1 MEDFAAYRSASVDF
15 TELLGGYQ
23 KVRLQRAERIK
34 NLKAEYATRIAEM
47 KELRSNAANSAS
59 RINSSKQPAWTPTK
73 VDKEEVQTAMT
84 NVGGAFAM
92 YGGFF
97 EKMRRKALGREA
109 AAWLRVMDPV
119 FEDEIAGL
127 EAEGPEKWD
136 PIEAEQEAAD
146 RDILSALESHRKDLS
161 EYMERLGPAT
171 LPLGDPAWETMEWD
185 PAKLE
190 NVVRIATG
198 QHRIAGAMKDLPVLA
213 KVPGENV
220 FAWAEWHP
228 EHRKDFVNSLLLR
241 SLRATVPGQLKV
253 LLVDPTSLGEVF
265 SPLLS
270 ISAHSEEVV
279 HTKVWTSESDILAR
293 LEEASD
299 RVGLIIQKYL
309 TDEYDTLEEYNE
321 AAGEVTEPSVIIA
334 INDFPRGLNA
344 RSIEIVKSLAE
355 VGPRCGISLVVLGG
369 ENLNEEQGRA
379 CRAVA
384 EHTTVKLA
392 KWEVANWFVSSSSH
406 GPSLPTTVDQLT
418 RTVKGVWLDLYDLAD
433 HGLSAREANIT
444 HVSAPGRV
452 WHAMPPEPWLPEV
465 AEPVLDAVGRQFD
478 SGSKVEVKMDRVWEL
493 YAERSEASQL
503 AAFARSDPSTWWE
516 VDSIEAVD
524 VPIGRHGSRGV
535 STIRF
540 DSQLSSSALLVG
552 RPGSG
557 KSNLLHVTICTLAAL
572 YSPEELEMY
581 LLDFKEAVEFAEYA
595 GASLPHARAI
605 ALESDRDFGLAV
617 LRHVSAEIE
626 RRGRL
631 FRGSLG
637 EQANLV
643 SYRQQTGEQL
653 PRILLVIDEFHRM
666 FDREDAVASE
676 AAKLLDDIIRLGR
689 GFGIH
694 CLLASQ
700 TLLGMNS
707 LGRHSLNQIGTRIAL
722 PCSDEDSRVIFN
734 DDNPAASLLSRP
746 GEGIKNTGGGRA
758 ASNEPFQVP
767 LVGEEDRATLLATLR
782 ERANDAGLSATP
794 RVYRR
799 DVLARWTP
807 PLAGEQSGGAP
818 VLRLGDCVALDPSF
832 GYSLVRESGRNM
844 LIVGRNE
851 LVAGPMLAAIL
862 ADLKLTQADGVELTV
877 VDLMAVDGPVDRCAT
892 ELGVPVRRQRDIPEI
907 LAALGELVA
916 GREPSRDAEDTTH
929 LLVVNGLGKVR
940 ELDVEDY
947 AEEAQELGNKLHALL
962 RDGPEVGVHTV
973 AWCDSLVNVDRRI
986 GRRMEREFGA
996 RVALT
1001 MSSEDS
1007 LRFCDSEAAAQLRD
1021 REALFVDIDHG
1032 ASIKF
1037 QPFDTPELELL
1048 QRQATSDV

>member
-1 MEDFAAYRSASVDF
+1 MENFAAYRSASLEF
-15 TELLGGYQ
+15 IELLGGYHRA
-23 KVRLQRAERIK
+23 RLERGERIK
-34 NLKAEYATRIAEM
+34 GLKAEYAKQIAEM
-47 KELRSNAANSAS
+47 KELRTEAATSAS
-59 RINSSKQPAWTPTK
+59 RLKPAKQLRWPPAQINQEKVQSKIGDVGSALWT
-73 VDKEEVQTAMT
+73 
-84 NVGGAFAM
+84 

-97 EKMRRKALGREA
+97 EKMERKARGREA
-109 AAWLRVMDPV
+109 AAWLLAADPV
-119 FEDEIAGL
+119 FEAEIERL

-136 PIEAEQEAAD
+136 PIAAEQKSAD
-146 RDILSALESHRKDLS
+146 RDILAAMQSHREELND
-161 EYMERLGPAT
+161 YVERLGPAA
-171 LPLGDPAWETMEWD
+171 LPLDDPAWKTTESD
-185 PAKLE
+185 SAQLE

-198 QHRIAGAMKDLPVLA
+198 RHWMAGTTEELPVLA

-220 FAWAEWHP
+220 CAWPDWHP
-228 EHRKDFVNSLLLR
+228 EHRKDFVNALLLR
-241 SLRATVPGQLKV
+241 SLCAARPGQLK
-253 LLVDPTSLGEVF
+253 LLLIDPTSLGEVF

-309 TDEYDTLEEYNE
+309 TDEYATLEDYNE
-321 AAGEVTEPSVIIA
+321 AAGEVTEPSVVIA

-355 VGPRCGISLVVLGG
+355 VGPRCGISLVLLNGD
-369 ENLNEEQGRA
+369 NLDQDQSRA
-379 CRAVA
+379 CAAISDHVN
-384 EHTTVKLA
+384 VKLG
-392 KWEVANWFVSSSSH
+392 KWEVAHWFASSSSY
-406 GPSLPTTVDQLT
+406 GPTLPTTVSQLT
-418 RTVKGVWLDLYDLAD
+418 GTVPAVWLDLYDLAKGALKAKMT
-433 HGLSAREANIT
+433 HIT
-444 HVSAPGRV
+444 HVSAPGRP
-452 WHAMPPEPWLPEV
+452 WHALAPEPWLPEV
-465 AEPVLDAVGRQFD
+465 AEPVLDTIGRQFG
-478 SGSKVEVKMDRVWEL
+478 SGSKVEVRMERVWGL
-493 YAERSEASQL
+493 YAEASETPGL
-503 AAFARSDPSTWWE
+503 ATFSRSDRSTWWN
-516 VDSIEAVD
+516 VDSVEAVE
-524 VPIGRHGSRGV
+524 VPIGRQGSRGV
-535 STIRF
+535 STFRF

-637 EQANLV
+637 EQANIV
-643 SYRQQTGEQL
+643 SYRRQTGEGL

-700 TLLGMNS
+700 TLLGMSS
-707 LGRHSLNQIGTRIAL
+707 LGRHSLNQIGTRVAL

-767 LVGEEDRATLLATLR
+767 LVGEEDRANLLAALR
-782 ERANDAGLSATP
+782 QRADDEGFEGAP

-799 DVLARWTP
+799 DVLARWIP
-807 PLAGEQSGGAP
+807 PLDAGRDEMP
-818 VLRLGDCVALDPSF
+818 VVHLGDCVALDPSF
-832 GYSLVRESGRNM
+832 GYPLVRESGRNM

-851 LVAGPMLAAIL
+851 LVAGSMLAAVL
-862 ADLKLTQADGVELTV
+862 ADLKSAYDDGIELAV

-892 ELGVPVRRQRDIPEI
+892 ELGISVGRRRDVPGI
-907 LAALGELVA
+907 LAKMGDLVA
-916 GREPSRDAEDTTH
+916 NREPSRDAADTTH
-929 LLVVNGLGKVR
+929 LLIVNGLGKVR
-940 ELDVEDY
+940 ELDVDDY
-947 AEEAQELGNKLHALL
+947 AEEAQELGDKLHALL
-962 RDGPEVGVHTV
+962 RDGPEVGVHMI
-973 AWCDSLVNVDRRI
+973 AWCDTMASVDRRI

-1001 MSSEDS
+1001 MSAEDS
-1007 LRFCDSEAAAQLRD
+1007 LRFCDSEAAAQLQG
-1021 REALFVDIDHG
+1021 REALLVDIDHG

-1037 QPFDTPELELL
+1037 QPFDTPELGLL
-1048 QRQATSDV
+1048 AQEATSDV